1 MAKMADEIAPIKMRL
16 AFRRSIPKRIK
27 EPNPPAP
34 TRAAKVAVPMIIT
47 VAVRTPD
54 TMTGMASGISNFL
67 SRSHL
72 VIPKATPA
80 SSRLGSMPFKAVI
93 VFSKIGKIA

>member
-1 MAKMADEIAPIKMRL
+1 MADEIAPIKIKL
-16 AFRRSIPKRIK
+16 AFLRSIPKRIK
-27 EPNPPAP
+27 EPKPPAP
-34 TRAAKVAVPMIIT
+34 TRAASVAVPIIMT

-54 TMTGMASGISNFL
+54 TMTGIASGISNFL

-80 SSRLGSMPFKAVI
+80 SSRLGSIPFKAVI

>member
-1 MAKMADEIAPIKMRL
+1 MASTAEERAPIKIRL
-16 AFRRSIPKRIK
+16 ALLRSIPKRIK

-72 VIPKATPA
+72 VIPKAIPA
-80 SSRLGSMPFKAVI
+80 SSKLGSIPCKPVM
-93 VFSKIGKIA
+93 VF